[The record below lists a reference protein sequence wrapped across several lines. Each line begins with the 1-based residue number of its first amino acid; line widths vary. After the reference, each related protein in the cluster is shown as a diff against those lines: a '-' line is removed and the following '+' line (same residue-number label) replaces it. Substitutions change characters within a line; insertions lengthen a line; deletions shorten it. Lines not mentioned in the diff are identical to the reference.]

1 MAGYGTDAAFTAWLA
16 ESGLSLPVGAPVPA
30 ILRQRGSA
38 YIDGLY
44 GSQFSGVPTGGFQ
57 QERAWPRAGATAYKA
72 PIPDDVIPLQVEHAS
87 YFAAFQEATEPGSLA
102 ITTSAAKSIKR
113 KKIDVIET
121 EYFEGSGNAVIDGTL
136 RLSTVEG
143 LLAPFL
149 IPETQGQTLG
159 LWAVG

>member
-16 ESGLSLPVGAPVPA
+16 EGGLTLPVDALVPA

-44 GSQFSGVPTGGFQ
+44 GSQFSGAPSGGFQ
-57 QERAWPRAGATAYKA
+57 QERAWPRTGALAYKIT
-72 PIPDDVIPLQVEHAS
+72 IPDDVVPLQVEHAS
-87 YFAAFQEATEPGSLA
+87 YFSAFQEATRPGSLA

-121 EYFEGSGNAVIDGTL
+121 EYFEGSGNAVVDCTL

-149 IPETQGQTLG
+149 IPETLGQTLG